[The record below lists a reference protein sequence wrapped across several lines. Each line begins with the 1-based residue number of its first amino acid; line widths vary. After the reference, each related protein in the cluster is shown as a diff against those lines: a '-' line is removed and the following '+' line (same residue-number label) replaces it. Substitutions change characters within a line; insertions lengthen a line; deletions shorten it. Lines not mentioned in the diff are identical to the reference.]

1 MRKRIE
7 MRKTIK
13 LLFFLMASGSL
24 QSQVFNL
31 DDAIRIAL
39 SNNHGILIAKQ
50 EEAAFKT
57 DVHPGAAGLLPTVD
71 ANGGGSYSYSQ
82 NNQEFNGG
90 IFPAIEGMEASQNSQ
105 AAKVSASYLIYN
117 GGSRIRMYS
126 KLKTSSSL
134 SETQTK
140 ITIESTLIQVVNA
153 YFEVARLSNQLSL
166 IESSVNLSRDR
177 MERVLIN
184 YEYGNSSKIDV
195 LNAQVD
201 FNSDSSRYVSTELNL
216 KRSKNELNYLLGREI
231 SIDFKVNDIVEIPE
245 VKKASEYIKKASEN
259 NNVILL
265 SNIQLNMAELDKKI
279 SSSNFMPILSTN
291 LDYGYSGSAS
301 DVGVF
306 KSASS
311 IGYTGSVSLKWNL
324 FDGLKKQR
332 ALEKAKIN
340 IEANTNKLEQT
351 RLNIE
356 KEVQNYYDALTQ
368 NIKLLNLEKN
378 NKAVAEQNLE
388 RSKDL
393 FNNGSITSLQ
403 FRQAQ
408 LNLLQVENRIN
419 DLNYGVAMYHYQLL
433 RMTNELVK

>member
-1 MRKRIE
+1 
-7 MRKTIK
+7 
-13 LLFFLMASGSL
+13 
-24 QSQVFNL
+24 
-31 DDAIRIAL
+31 
-39 SNNHGILIAKQ
+39 
-50 EEAAFKT
+50 
-57 DVHPGAAGLLPTVD
+57 
-71 ANGGGSYSYSQ
+71 
-82 NNQEFNGG
+82 
-90 IFPAIEGMEASQNSQ
+90 
-105 AAKVSASYLIYN
+105 
-117 GGSRIRMYS
+117 
-126 KLKTSSSL
+126 
-134 SETQTK
+134 
-140 ITIESTLIQVVNA
+140 
-153 YFEVARLSNQLSL
+153 
-166 IESSVNLSRDR
+166 
-177 MERVLIN
+177 
-184 YEYGNSSKIDV
+184 
-195 LNAQVD
+195 
-201 FNSDSSRYVSTELNL
+201 
-216 KRSKNELNYLLGREI
+216 
-231 SIDFKVNDIVEIPE
+231 
-245 VKKASEYIKKASEN
+245 
-259 NNVILL
+259 
-265 SNIQLNMAELDKKI
+265 
-279 SSSNFMPILSTN
+279 MPILSTN

-340 IEANTNKLEQT
+340 IEANTSKLEQT